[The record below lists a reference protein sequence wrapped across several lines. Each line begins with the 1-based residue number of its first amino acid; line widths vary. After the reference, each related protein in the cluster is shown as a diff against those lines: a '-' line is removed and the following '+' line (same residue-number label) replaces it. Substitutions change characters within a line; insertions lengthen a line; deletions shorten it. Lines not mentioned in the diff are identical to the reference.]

1 MPKKIM
7 IVDDE
12 QALVTLVTELL
23 ESNGYTVIAALDGK
37 TCLKKLETVKPA
49 LILMDMMMPGM
60 SGTETIEK
68 IRKNPKTKNLK
79 IMFVTVARLSEVG
92 KSNLKKLGVLDY
104 VTKPFDN
111 AALLA
116 KVKKFTASPKKK

>member
-12 QALVTLVTELL
+12 QSLITLVTELL
-23 ESNGYTVIAALDGK
+23 ESNGYSVITASDGK
-37 TCLKKLETVKPA
+37 TCLKKLETVKPD

-60 SGTETIEK
+60 SGTETVEK
-68 IRKNPKTKNLK
+68 IRKNPKTKKLK
-79 IMFVTVARLSEVG
+79 VMFVTVARLSEVG
-92 KSNLKKLGVLDY
+92 QDNLKRLGVLDY

-111 AALLA
+111 AVLLE
-116 KVKKFTASPKKK
+116 KVKKFTESSKK